1 MEEEIHTIE
10 GDMFSEFSKQL
21 GIPSIRVYEENTL
34 KQYQQK
40 PEIKRKLTEH
50 IAKIEAQVRALK
62 FYFR

>member
-1 MEEEIHTIE
+1 MS
-10 GDMFSEFSKQL
+10 SEFSKQL